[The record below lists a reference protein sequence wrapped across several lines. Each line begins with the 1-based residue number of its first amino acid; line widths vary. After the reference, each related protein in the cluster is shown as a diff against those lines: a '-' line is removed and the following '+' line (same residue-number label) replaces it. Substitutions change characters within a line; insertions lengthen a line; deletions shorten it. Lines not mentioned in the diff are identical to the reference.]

1 MLIKKKQGESA
12 VTKTKLSLITSV
24 APMFALLMPTTVFAQ
39 NAPVDDEAGIA
50 DIVVTA
56 QRREENLQNV
66 PLSVSA
72 FSAEQLKEQ
81 GTNDISRLEGIVPGF
96 SFGRSGTDA
105 RPAMRGV
112 RTENAGVNGD
122 TTIGLFID
130 GVYMSRASQGTLG
143 FVDIDRVE
151 VLRGPQGTLYGRNT
165 FGGNISISSA
175 LPTFDEYKGGVDLT
189 VGQNGRYRGEGFV
202 NAPLSDTVALR
213 IAGAF
218 EESNGYV
225 KNDGLG
231 SNLFDDKSR
240 YIRGTVLL
248 KPSDRLTAAL
258 KFDYS
263 RQGGAGGS
271 AFGYK
276 LRGSYYDVGSNQ
288 QLYNGTPIGINPR
301 IGPVNRDGIVDA
313 PLTIDAGVPIYRP
326 NDPYRINTD
335 EPTVLNLRNYGL
347 SANIA
352 YDLGAVTVKSI
363 TGYTDFIATRT
374 ADSDFGQNTVAVDSQ
389 LTAAKTF
396 SQELQL
402 LSSGDGPFTY
412 VVGGY
417 YFKDKLQGITI
428 QEQRPAIIRDV
439 TPNTTTSTFRGGFYD
454 QQRAR
459 TKSLAAYAQA
469 SYALTDKLKLTAG
482 VRHTVDTKNFAFAT
496 ERSVVP
502 LIGGTTPDSTFIR
515 LGIPAVPD
523 SAFGSV
529 GSVTNCTFVT
539 PTPRPGIQ
547 CLAANTALITGG
559 TYTPKKFKKTTWR
572 VGVDYQVADDNLLY
586 AAVSTGFR
594 SGGFNSSSS
603 FGINNLILAPTFA
616 PETVTAFEVGSKNR
630 FADNSIQLNIAA
642 FYNRYSN
649 LQEQRQVPAGPAT
662 LSIIENSGKARSY
675 GAEVEAIWKPSSAF
689 TLGTSF
695 SYLNAEYTNYTNVPA
710 PFGTSILVNAPLVNG
725 LPAPAT
731 VVGGVEIAPAG
742 RQRVFAPGYNCGL
755 VPGTGGTG
763 QPGAAFGCDLTGNK
777 IPHSPE
783 FSGSVYASYDIDIG
797 SAGTL
802 TPFAIVTHSASFFG
816 QPFNSILE
824 KQNSFTKIDLRL
836 TWALNDKFEVQGFV
850 TNLTDK
856 ATATRFVWGGGGALQ
871 ASYAPPRLWGARA
884 SFKF

>member
-1 MLIKKKQGESA
+1 MTKFKQQLLATATPLI
-12 VTKTKLSLITSV
+12 I
-24 APMFALLMPTTVFAQ
+24 MFIATPAIAQ
-39 NAPVDDEAGIA
+39 EAPVDDEGGIA
-50 DIVVTA
+50 EIIVTA
-56 QRREENLQNV
+56 QRRDENLQSV

-72 FSAEQLKEQ
+72 FSAEQMKAQ

-143 FVDIDRVE
+143 FVDIARVE

-165 FGGNISISSA
+165 FGGNISITSA
-175 LPTFDEYKGGVDLT
+175 LPTFDEYKAGVDLT
-189 VGQNGRYRGEGFV
+189 VGDNGRFRGEGFV
-202 NAPLSDTVALR
+202 NAALSDTVAMR
-213 IAGAF
+213 IAGAI

-231 SNLFDDKSR
+231 SNMFDDKSR
-240 YIRGTVLL
+240 YVRGTVMF
-248 KPSDRLTAAL
+248 KPTDRFTAAL

-263 RQGGAGGS
+263 RQAGAGGS

-276 LRGSYYDVGSNQ
+276 LRGSYFFTPTNE
-288 QLYNGTPIGINPR
+288 QLFNGTPIVLNTRVQTI
-301 IGPVNRDGIVDA
+301 NRDGVIDA
-313 PLTIDAGVPIYRP
+313 PLTADRGVPIYRP

-347 SANIA
+347 SANLA
-352 YDLGAVTVKSI
+352 YDLGGVTIKSI
-363 TGYTDFIATRT
+363 TGYTDFSALRT
-374 ADSDFGQNTVAVDSQ
+374 ADSDFGQNTLAVDSQ

-402 LSSGDGPFTY
+402 LSSGDGPLTY

-417 YFKDKLQGITI
+417 YFKDKLRSVLIN
-428 QEQRPAIIRDV
+428 EQRPSVIRDV
-439 TPNTTTSTFRGGFYD
+439 TPNTTTSVFRGGFFD
-454 QQRAR
+454 EQRAE

-469 SYALTDKLKLTAG
+469 SYAITDALKLTAG
-482 VRHTVDTKNFAFAT
+482 VRHTVDTKDFAFANANA
-496 ERSVVP
+496 VLP
-502 LIGGTTPDSTFIR
+502 LIGVTPDGTFIR
-515 LGIPAVPD
+515 RGMPSIPD

-529 GSVTNCTFVT
+529 GSATNCTFAT
-539 PTPRPGIQ
+539 PTPRPGLQ
-547 CLAANTALITGG
+547 CLAANTLLLTGA
-559 TYTPKKFKKTTWR
+559 TYDTKKFKKTTWR
-572 VGVDYQVADDNLLY
+572 VGIDYQVAEYNLLY

-594 SGGFNSSSS
+594 SGGFNSGSANSAV
-603 FGINNLILAPTFA
+603 LAPTFA

-642 FYNRYSN
+642 FYNRYSG

-675 GAEVEAIWKPSSAF
+675 GVEVEGIWKPTSAM

-710 PFGTSILVNAPLVNG
+710 PFGTTLLLTDATVLAPTLVNG
-725 LPAPAT
+725 IQ
-731 VVGGVEIAPAG
+731 IAG
-742 RQRVFAPGYNCGL
+742 IGQRRIFAPGYTCGL
-755 VPGTGGTG
+755 VPGTGGAG
-763 QPGAAFGCDLTGNK
+763 QPGVSFGCDLSGNK

-783 FSGSVYASYDIDIG
+783 ISGSVYASYAIDLGG
-797 SAGTL
+797 SGTL
-802 TPFAIVTHSASFFG
+802 TPFAIMTYSGSFFG

-824 KQNSFTKIDLRL
+824 KQSSFTKIDLRL

-850 TNLTDK
+850 TNVTNK